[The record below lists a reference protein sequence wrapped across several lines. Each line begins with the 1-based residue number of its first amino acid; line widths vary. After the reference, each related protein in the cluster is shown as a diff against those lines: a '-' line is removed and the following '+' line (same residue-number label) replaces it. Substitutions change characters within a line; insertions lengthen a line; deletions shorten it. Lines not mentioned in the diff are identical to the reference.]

1 MLNKKLLIVVSLAG
15 LLGCEQKTVPLEKVM
30 PPPPVKPAKPADLVL
45 STHAVGPVVFGTA
58 LSQVEISL
66 GQAMRLDETDN
77 PECSFVAFKAIPKV
91 RFMVEK
97 GVITRAD
104 VDQEIANTSGFRVGD
119 TEYQVRQQHPAVKV
133 TPHAQVKGGHVL
145 TVQGEGKTA
154 LVMESDGTRIT
165 RIRAGLEPSVSSLE
179 GCS

>member
-1 MLNKKLLIVVSLAG
+1 
-15 LLGCEQKTVPLEKVM
+15 M
-30 PPPPVKPAKPADLVL
+30 PPPAVKPVKAQDLLL
-45 STHAVGPVVFGTA
+45 STHAVGPVIFGTP

-77 PECSFVAFKAIPKV
+77 PECSFVSFKALPKV

-104 VDQEIANTSGFRVGD
+104 VDQEIANTSGIQVGD
-119 TEYQVRQQHPAVKV
+119 TEDQVRQQHASVKV
-133 TPHAQVKGGHVL
+133 KPHEYVKGGHVL
-145 TVQGEGKTA
+145 TVKGDGKSA
-154 LVMESDGTRIT
+154 LVMDSDGTKII
-165 RIRAGLEPSVSSLE
+165 RIRAGLEPSVSNAE